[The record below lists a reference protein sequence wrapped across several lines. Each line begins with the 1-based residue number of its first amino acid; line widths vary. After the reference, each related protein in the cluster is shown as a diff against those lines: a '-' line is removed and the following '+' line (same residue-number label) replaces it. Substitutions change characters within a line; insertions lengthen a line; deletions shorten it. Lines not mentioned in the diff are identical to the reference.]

1 MAPPKYPI
9 VALPLSYGP
18 RRRYPR
24 IPIVTLGR
32 GFFPLP
38 PVGFGAGAGAGAGV
52 AAGAG
57 VFFGSVGCFVAI
69 SISPMF
75 G

>member
-1 MAPPKYPI
+1 MPPPKYPI

-38 PVGFGAGAGAGAGV
+38 PVGFGAGAGV
-52 AAGAG
+52 AFCCGCGTGFAVGG
-57 VFFGSVGCFVAI
+57 FGIAMLLSFEG
-69 SISPMF
+69 
-75 G
+75 